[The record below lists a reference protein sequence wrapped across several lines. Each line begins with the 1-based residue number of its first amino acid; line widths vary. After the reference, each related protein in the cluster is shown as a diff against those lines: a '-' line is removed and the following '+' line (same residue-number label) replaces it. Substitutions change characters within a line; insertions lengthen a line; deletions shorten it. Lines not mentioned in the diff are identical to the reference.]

1 MPGPPLTKDN
11 AVAALAAYNVTV
23 GVGVEEQWSSR
34 NIRFDIAWVCCF
46 FRSLQY
52 IFRLVHIQI
61 ALEAN
66 GALSKSDA
74 MALASVNLE
83 RLLGVQNPITDLVAV
98 KGGTLLDF
106 EGKVVGVI
114 SPQRGVVDLLV

>member
-1 MPGPPLTKDN
+1 M
-11 AVAALAAYNVTV
+11 
-23 GVGVEEQWSSR
+23 
-34 NIRFDIAWVCCF
+34 
-46 FRSLQY
+46 
-52 IFRLVHIQI
+52 HIQI
-61 ALEAN
+61 ALETN

-74 MALASVNLE
+74 FALASVNLE